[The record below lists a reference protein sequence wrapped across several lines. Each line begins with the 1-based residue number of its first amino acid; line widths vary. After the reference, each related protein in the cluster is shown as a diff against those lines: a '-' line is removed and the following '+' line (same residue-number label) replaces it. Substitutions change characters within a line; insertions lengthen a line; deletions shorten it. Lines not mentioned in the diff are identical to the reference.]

1 MKVNSFDVFDT
12 LIARRCI
19 EPTAIFDIV
28 AERTGI
34 AEFKS
39 IRMSC
44 EQAIINTNYTYDDIY
59 NEFKRVTGLDDDSIN
74 LFKKLEKDIEL
85 ENCIPVTENL
95 RKVKNGDLL
104 ISDMYH
110 SADFITSMLKK
121 CGFNKEVSLIV
132 TSGGKHTGRIW
143 DQLSQYFDIKTHHGD
158 NLHSDIK
165 SPLSSGIHA
174 DHTDIH
180 KFNQIENEIYNA
192 GFHEISKII
201 RELRLKTLDIN
212 QDYSYFQKLDLQLS
226 CNIPLLILTAIYIKF
241 LSTKLNSSNVL
252 FSSRDCFYLHQI
264 YSRLFSSIESENYSS
279 YFYTSRHAR
288 INCSDGYEKYTLTN
302 INSNTLVVDL
312 CGTGLSL
319 SKLYSKCGINPR
331 TFFIHKLSENQIQ
344 GYSSSSSEMNKN
356 EFLSIVESVPF
367 DNGLLEMLN
376 YVDHGMA
383 ADVIYINDLN
393 SFYPVLEDPDYPA
406 YVINYITT
414 ISDVMNELFRTIEN
428 YPLQKMISESFDNI
442 EKIPNL
448 IYSIYAHLNN
458 QKLQFKDIEIY
469 HKRQDGQTMMG
480 LSKL

>member
-39 IRMSC
+39 IRVSS
-44 EQAIINTNYTYDDIY
+44 EKAIINTNYTYDDIY
-59 NEFKRVTGLDDDSIN
+59 NEFQRVTGLDDDSIN
-74 LFKKLEKDIEL
+74 LFKKLEKEIEL

-110 SADFITSMLKK
+110 SADFISSMLKK
-121 CGFNKEVSLIV
+121 CGLNKEVSLIV

-143 DQLSQYFDIKTHHGD
+143 GQLSPFFDIKTHHGD

-165 SPLSSGIHA
+165 SPISNSIHA
-174 DHTDIH
+174 NHTDIH
-180 KFNQIENEIYNA
+180 KFNQIENEIHNS
-192 GFHEISKII
+192 GFHEISKIV

-212 QDYSYFQKLDLQLS
+212 QDFSRFQKLDVQLS
-226 CNIPLLILTAIYIKF
+226 CNIPILILTSIYLKF
-241 LSTKLNSSNVL
+241 LSTKLDSSNIL
-252 FSSRDCFYLHQI
+252 FSSRDCFYLHKI
-264 YSRLFSSIESENYSS
+264 YNRLFSSIDVENYSS
-279 YFYTSRHAR
+279 YLYTSRHAR
-288 INCSDGYEKYTLTN
+288 INCSDSYKKYALSK
-302 INSNTLVVDL
+302 INSKTLIVDL

-319 SKLYSKCGINPR
+319 SKLYSKCGITPH
-331 TFFIHKLSENQIQ
+331 TFFIHKLADDQIH
-344 GYSSSSSEMNKN
+344 GYKSSSLKMGKN

-367 DNGLLEMLN
+367 DNGLLEILN

-383 ADVIYINDLN
+383 ADVLYIDELDA
-393 SFYPVLEDPDYPA
+393 FYPVFEDPEYPTYVNDY
-406 YVINYITT
+406 IIM
-414 ISDVMNELFRTIEN
+414 ISDTMAELSRTIDN
-428 YPLQKMISESFDNI
+428 YPLKKLISESFHNI

-458 QKLQFKDIEIY
+458 QKSHFRDIEIY